1 MGIFKGAKNFMKKIY
16 TLGIIF
22 IILISFI
29 SAEICEGVIID
40 GGIRGRQGLS
50 YGSIQYAFDSL
61 NVTIRNSTKYN
72 VNFGG
77 SMLFLDKNY
86 NVIARAE
93 LLTAKIKR
101 YSSRKYKAFF
111 SEGTGNDAKKARYLE
126 WEF

>member
-1 MGIFKGAKNFMKKIY
+1 MKKINI
-16 TLGIIF
+16 LKIISL
-22 IILISFI
+22 LIFSFML
-29 SAEICEGVIID
+29 AGICEAVIID
-40 GGIRGRQGLS
+40 GSIRGRQGLS
-50 YGSIQYAFDSL
+50 YGSIQYSFNSL

-86 NVIARAE
+86 KVIARAE

-101 YSSRKYKAFF
+101 HSSRKYKAFF
-111 SEGTGNDAKKARYLE
+111 TEGTGNDAKSARYLE

>member
-1 MGIFKGAKNFMKKIY
+1 MKK
-16 TLGIIF
+16 LIF
-22 IILISFI
+22 VLMILLTV
-29 SAEICEGVIID
+29 AGICEGVIVD
-40 GGIRGRQGLS
+40 GAIRGKNGLS
-50 YGSIQYAFDSL
+50 YGSISYSFDSL

-86 NVIARAE
+86 KVIARAE
-93 LLTAKIKR
+93 LLAAKVKR

-111 SEGTGNDAKKARYLE
+111 SEGTGNDAKRARYLE

>member
-1 MGIFKGAKNFMKKIY
+1 MKKI
-16 TLGIIF
+16 
-22 IILISFI
+22 ILVALLSL
-29 SAEICEGVIID
+29 ALAGVCEAVIVD
-40 GGIRGRQGLS
+40 GAVRGKSGLS
-50 YGSIQYAFDSL
+50 YGSISYAFDSL

-86 NVIARAE
+86 RAIARAE

-101 YSSRKYKAFF
+101 HSSRKYRAFF
-111 SEGTGNDAKKARYLE
+111 SEGTGEEAKKARYLE